1 MPTVNSI
8 LNVALT
14 KTVDVSKVR
23 MPDVCAVLRD
33 QYGVD
38 PYHGTF
44 VKPETEA
51 LDFYLANHVVGLIRT
66 KKGETKPLT
75 NSEAE
80 LLTKYTERSNEMALR
95 AFAYLLLICS
105 REMRHMKNTNIMGMD
120 LEQTEIKCGQFIHEH
135 VKNGGGQ
142 NIANQIWNGAWN
154 WPVGVW
160 VTVLEKFFRNGSWNG
175 GYGGKKWAD
184 VTLCMVEY
192 VRGVYT
198 AEMMVDVVWTLCH
211 NGGPIFNKGMLYHT
225 HGSELLRVLDVQR
238 AGQVPQFEWGA
249 LAGDWYSDF
258 LDTARSVFPELGDE
272 ADIELIKQ
280 TAVHTA
286 LWGGNKYKTAG
297 VKTIKEA
304 VQGQGGVVVKTVKV
318 DRDD

>member
-1 MPTVNSI
+1 M
-8 LNVALT
+8 
-14 KTVDVSKVR
+14 
-23 MPDVCAVLRD
+23 
-33 QYGVD
+33 
-38 PYHGTF
+38 
-44 VKPETEA
+44 
-51 LDFYLANHVVGLIRT
+51 VGLIRT

-75 NSEAE
+75 ASEAE

-105 REMRHMKNTNIMGMD
+105 REMRHMKNSNIMGMGLD
-120 LEQTEIKCGQFIHEH
+120 DSEKKCGQFIHEH

-142 NIANQIWNGAWN
+142 NIANQIWNGQWD
-154 WPVGVW
+154 WPVGIW
-160 VTVLEKFFRNGSWNG
+160 VTCLEKFFRNGSWNG

-211 NGGPIFNKGMLYHT
+211 NGGPIFNKGMLYHC

-249 LAGDWYSDF
+249 LAGVWYSDF
-258 LDTARSVFPELGDE
+258 LDTARSVFPELGE
-272 ADIELIKQ
+272 LADIELIKK
-280 TAVHTA
+280 TAVHPA
-286 LWGGNKYKTAG
+286 LWGGSKFKTPG
-297 VKTIKEA
+297 LKTVKPA
-304 VQGQGGVVVKTVKV
+304 VQGQGGVVTKTVKV